1 MKIAYLGPVG
11 SHSSIALKNM
21 CPNDEGVPYPNFRE
35 EVKAVLRGE
44 VDACILPIENTLQG
58 GVLQNLDLLQAY
70 PLIAVEE
77 YTLRIVHK
85 LIYRRGTKLKDI
97 KRIYSHEQA
106 IGQCSDFLLEV
117 VPQAEVIA
125 VESTAKGVSMISSAT
140 DAGIGSELLVTD
152 GLDAYAGEIA
162 NEPNNFTH
170 FLLVV
175 PEEEGKFRHSE
186 RVFLVAVCPNRPGSL
201 VGLLEII
208 SKAGLDMTKIESR
221 PIKQNP
227 GTYSFFIE
235 FKGDYLSETVQKVV
249 ADMRDYCLGLKII
262 GTY

>member
-1 MKIAYLGPVG
+1 MKIAYLGPNG
-11 SHSSIALKNM
+11 SHCSIALQKM
-21 CPNDEGVPYPNFRE
+21 HPNDEGVPYPNFRE

-58 GVLQNLDLLQAY
+58 GVLQNLDLLQAH

-77 YTLRIVHK
+77 YTLRIAHK
-85 LIYRRGTKLKDI
+85 LIYRKGTKLKDI

-106 IGQCSDFLLEV
+106 IGQCNNFLLEV

-125 VESTAKGVSMISSAT
+125 VESTAKGVSMISCDT

-152 GLDAYAGEIA
+152 ELEAYDGEIA

-170 FLLVV
+170 FLMVV
-175 PEEEGKFRHSE
+175 PERDGKNRHSE
-186 RVFLVAVCPNRPGSL
+186 RVYFVAICPNRPGSL
-201 VGLLEII
+201 LGLLEII

-221 PIKQNP
+221 PIKHNP
-227 GTYSFFIE
+227 GNYSFFVE
-235 FKGDYLSETVQKVV
+235 FKGDYLSDTVQKVV
-249 ADMRDYCLGLKII
+249 AELKAYCIGLKII